1 MCVYREKE
9 EEDISF
15 EKEKK
20 RREQKRLLAAA
31 AAAPKSNMLPGSSAG
46 FICILILASFSIAVI
61 QTRIKIR
68 VSALLFSSGWRRRS
82 PLEIETQ
89 VHGVIEE
96 TSLS

>member
-1 MCVYREKE
+1 MLHLGLSGWLLNYTGVCVYREKE

-68 VSALLFSSGWRRRS
+68 VSALLFSS
-82 PLEIETQ
+82 L
-89 VHGVIEE
+89 
-96 TSLS
+96 LSGGGGAR

>member
-1 MCVYREKE
+1 MRKKR
-9 EEDISF
+9 
-15 EKEKK
+15 KEKK

-31 AAAPKSNMLPGSSAG
+31 AAAPKSNMLPRSSAG
-46 FICILILASFSIAVI
+46 FIYILILASFSIAVI

-68 VSALLFSSGWRRRS
+68 VSALLFSSVWRRRS